1 MSGSFNDARHDDAH
15 HTQRP
20 SGRPRIAACARSDP
34 PFELTLEMLP
44 AVRAMGADR
53 YSLPEV
59 ANPGQRPVQVE
70 QRWVPGPLV
79 PPMSGC

>member
-1 MSGSFNDARHDDAH
+1 
-15 HTQRP
+15 
-20 SGRPRIAACARSDP
+20 
-34 PFELTLEMLP
+34 MLP